1 MTDQLLAGEYPHYT
15 FESVVPHTGT
25 MVLLDQIDH
34 WDDEQLQA
42 SVTIRGDA
50 PFVDAQGMP
59 AWVGIELMAQT
70 IAAFGGCRA
79 RRNNQPVKIGFL
91 VGSRRYSVS
100 QAWFPVDAQLQ
111 VNVKEIVTGDQGL
124 SVFECNLQGTGAH
137 SGISASANIN
147 VFQPEDPEQFLQS
160 GQADQGAS
168 P

>member
-1 MTDQLLAGEYPHYT
+1 MTEASQFPRYS

-25 MVLLDQIDH
+25 MVLLDQIEY
-34 WDDEQLQA
+34 WDDVELQA
-42 SVTIRGDA
+42 SVTIRADA
-50 PFVDAQGMP
+50 PFVDANGMP

-79 RRNNQPVKIGFL
+79 RRAGQPVKIGFL

-100 QAWFPVDAQLQ
+100 HAYFPTGAQLQ

-124 SVFECNLQGTGAH
+124 SVFECTLQGPGE
-137 SGISASANIN
+137 ISASANIN

-160 GQADQGAS
+160 GQVG
-168 P
+168 

>member
-1 MTDQLLAGEYPHYT
+1 MTEASQFPQYS

-25 MVLLDQIDH
+25 MVLLDQIEH
-34 WDDEQLQA
+34 WDDVELQA
-42 SVTIRGDA
+42 SVIVCADA
-50 PFVDAQGMP
+50 PFVDANGMP

-79 RRNNQPVKIGFL
+79 RRAGQPVKIGFL

-100 QAWFPVDAQLQ
+100 HAYFPTGAQLQ

-124 SVFECNLQGTGAH
+124 SVFECTLQGPGD
-137 SGISASANIN
+137 ISASANIN

-160 GQADQGAS
+160 GQVG
-168 P
+168 